1 MMATGNSCTNNEE
14 ELASVEDSFSL
25 PATRTITEETDTFT
39 VHAIYKDVKY
49 STVAVS
55 KGDSLFYLNDKF
67 NELMETIGNIPG
79 SVSFVRND
87 SCTEYFDSQEE
98 FLTKYGIRELS
109 EQEKADLEN
118 VKRLNTPCPLSR
130 SITGNY
136 QDAYNKMESDD
147 LIYAAL
153 FDDTYF
159 SDTRIYIHIKD
170 PYQIYE
176 IPRMKSVGLNDK
188 VSSLMVRYNMDD
200 PDGCAILTV
209 WEDSDFNHDDN
220 DRTKHR
226 TNFVATY
233 TQRTTTVGNLKK
245 VSCFHAHDSWND
257 RISSISFHV
266 GYADSLPEEY

>member
-1 MMATGNSCTNNEE
+1 MKFRFITLLAIVAMMATGNSCTNNEE

-109 EQEKADLEN
+109 EQEKADLE
-118 VKRLNTPCPLSR
+118 T
-130 SITGNY
+130 
-136 QDAYNKMESDD
+136 
-147 LIYAAL
+147 
-153 FDDTYF
+153 
-159 SDTRIYIHIKD
+159 
-170 PYQIYE
+170 
-176 IPRMKSVGLNDK
+176 
-188 VSSLMVRYNMDD
+188 
-200 PDGCAILTV
+200 
-209 WEDSDFNHDDN
+209 
-220 DRTKHR
+220 
-226 TNFVATY
+226 
-233 TQRTTTVGNLKK
+233 
-245 VSCFHAHDSWND
+245 
-257 RISSISFHV
+257 
-266 GYADSLPEEY
+266 